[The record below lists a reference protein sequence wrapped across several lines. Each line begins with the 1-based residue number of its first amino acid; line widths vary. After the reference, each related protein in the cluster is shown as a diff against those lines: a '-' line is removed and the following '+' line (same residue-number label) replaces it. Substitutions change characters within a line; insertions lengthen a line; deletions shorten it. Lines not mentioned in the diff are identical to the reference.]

1 MSAHHLEDASPV
13 RRRLAP
19 RLTTAE
25 AAVSSRRHVVTV
37 RRALEDGKL
46 HGTQSMAGGR
56 WLIREECLDAWID
69 GVKCEHQVNVVPMRR
84 NGLRSVRSSTRQ
96 VPSK

>member
-1 MSAHHLEDASPV
+1 MSVQMAGDFRPRVGHS
-13 RRRLAP
+13 AP

-25 AAVSSRRHVVTV
+25 AAALSRRHPVTV

-46 HGTQSMAGGR
+46 HGAQSMAGGR

-69 GVKCEHQVNVVPMRR
+69 GVKCEHQVNVTPIRR
-84 NGLRSVRSSTRQ
+84 NGLRAVSGSAH
-96 VPSK
+96 K